1 MRRWHCVLRRWSR
14 DRLPSYR
21 RAMRTPTAL
30 SPVTSGPGPDARR
43 RGTRP
48 GREAARAGPRRAW
61 TGLRRRTPTTR
72 AVRRATA
79 AVLTPPP
86 RRSSCPTDKLRSRL
100 ILIRRPRPPRRR
112 RRLRSCRWLRR
123 LSVRPTRTS
132 SQQAAEPGQV
142 AEDGC
147 GAEQAPTDGLFART
161 VWARAWC
168 IADLGAALG
177 RVTGRRIR
185 AGG

>member
-1 MRRWHCVLRRWSR
+1 MRRWRCVLRRWSR
-14 DRLPSYR
+14 DRLASCR
-21 RAMRTPTAL
+21 RALRTPTAPV
-30 SPVTSGPGPDARR
+30 PVTSGPGPDARR
-43 RGTRP
+43 QGTRSGP
-48 GREAARAGPRRAW
+48 EAARAGPRRAW
-61 TGLRRRTPTTR
+61 TGRRRRTPTTR

-79 AVLTPPP
+79 AGLTPPP
-86 RRSSCPTDKLRSRL
+86 RRSSCPTDKLRGQL
-100 ILIRRPRPPRRR
+100 ILIRRPRPTRRP
-112 RRLRSCRWLRR
+112 RRLRSCRWVQR
-123 LSVRPTRTS
+123 LKARPTRTS

-161 VWARAWC
+161 VWARAWRV
-168 IADLGAALG
+168 ADLGTALG